1 MKKSLFSLPL
11 LTALLMT
18 VFSGCIQDRC
28 EQTMTFFRYEPVY
41 MSYSDLRSSI
51 GNEDARPLEQ
61 PGKLYFKDAYIF
73 VSEVDEGIHV
83 IDNSDPSNPQPLTF
97 IRIPGNRDLAIK
109 GNVLYADSYID
120 LVALDISDPT
130 AVTELSRT
138 ANVFPYG
145 MHHPGLWADESQ
157 GVAIDFIEEEVT
169 ETVDCRNNGGWSIP
183 GRNFFMMEDAMLVSV
198 ASSNSSLPRTNAAGG
213 EIAAGVGGSMARFT
227 LVNNYLY
234 TVSTWE
240 LVAFNLDDL
249 AHPTER
255 SRTSL
260 SWDVETIFPMNNNLF
275 IGTMQG
281 MIIMQLDNPEQPTF
295 RSEFRHANACDPV
308 VAEGDYAFV
317 TLRDGTECQ
326 NFTNQLEVVNI
337 SNLSNPWLVKT
348 YPMHNPHGLGIR
360 NGVLFICDGDDG
372 LKVYDASDVMAIDQN
387 QLAHFPDIHAF
398 DVIPLYSI
406 LLMIGE
412 DGLYQ
417 YDYSDPTNIQQIS
430 FIPVER
436 E

>member
-1 MKKSLFSLPL
+1 M
-11 LTALLMT
+11 A
-18 VFSGCIQDRC
+18 FSGCIQDRC
-28 EQTMTFFRYEPVY
+28 EQTMTFFSYEPVY
-41 MSYSDLRSSI
+41 MSYSDLRAAV
-51 GNEDARPLEQ
+51 GNEAVRPLRT

-83 IDNSDPSNPQPLTF
+83 IDNNNPANPQPVAF
-97 IRIPGNRDLAIK
+97 IRVPGNRDLAIK
-109 GNVLYADSYID
+109 GNILYADSYVD
-120 LVALDISDPT
+120 LVMIDISDPT
-130 AVTELSRT
+130 QVQEVGRRAH
-138 ANVFPYG
+138 VFPYG

-157 GVAIDFIEEEVT
+157 GVAVDFIEEEVT
-169 ETVDCRNNGGWSIP
+169 ETVDCNGSGAWGP
-183 GRNFFMMEDAMLVSV
+183 RRNFFQMEDAMLFSV
-198 ASSNSSLPRTNAAGG
+198 AASNSSLPRSANAPAGG
-213 EIAAGVGGSMARFT
+213 SEITAGVGGSMARFT

-249 AHPTER
+249 TQPVER
-255 SRTSL
+255 SRTSI
-260 SWDVETIFPMNNNLF
+260 SWDVETIFPMRNQLF
-275 IGTMQG
+275 IGTMEG
-281 MIIMQLDNPEQPTF
+281 MIIFTLDDPAQPTF
-295 RSEFRHANACDPV
+295 RSEFRHARACDPV

-337 SNLSNPWLVKT
+337 TNLDNPWLVKT

-360 NGVLFICDGDDG
+360 NGILFICDGDDG
-372 LKVYDASDVMAIDQN
+372 LKVYDASDVHTIDQN
-387 QLAHFPDIHAF
+387 QLAHFPGIHAF

-417 YDYSDPTNIQQIS
+417 YDYADPTDIKQIS
-430 FIPVER
+430 VIPVEQD
-436 E
+436 